1 MLALRVDRP
10 MPDPSNRLFGKSG
23 DVRRVGIA
31 FALSIL
37 IHAAALSVLV
47 PRFPGRAP
55 WPGLD
60 HEATDVLEVGFAN
73 PVAASAAPLDASS
86 ARGARSA
93 SAPART
99 VPTSPRAARPSAA
112 QGAQPGTADA
122 RETPPLLAAPTP
134 QAPARAA
141 YAPAPGPE
149 WWRPTSGALAQARA
163 APTVGGDLSSS
174 VAARRRERAE
184 PAAPKAGGGHDFI
197 VASGTPA
204 PQSPAD
210 DARRYR
216 GGTFAITRMA
226 YDDAEFLF
234 FGWKDDPGRQPTQ
247 AIEVR
252 LGANHDMRIAVVRRM
267 IALIREHERGDF
279 QWQSWR
285 LGRIV
290 VLSARL
296 QDSAGLEAFLLREFF
311 EAAAIEP
318 R

>member
-1 MLALRVDRP
+1 LL
-10 MPDPSNRLFGKSG
+10 GKSG
-23 DVRRVGIA
+23 DVRRVSTA

-37 IHAAALSVLV
+37 LHAAALAVLV
-47 PRFPGRAP
+47 PRVPGRAP
-55 WPGLD
+55 WPGPD
-60 HEATDVLEVGFAN
+60 HEATEVLEVGFAN
-73 PVAASAAPLDASS
+73 PAAATAAPVDAP
-86 ARGARSA
+86 ATRGAQRA

-99 VPTSPRAARPSAA
+99 VPASPRAARPSAA
-112 QGAQPGTADA
+112 EGAQPGTAEA

-134 QAPARAA
+134 QAPARTA

-149 WWRPTSGALAQARA
+149 WWRPTSGALAEARA

-174 VAARRRERAE
+174 VAARRREHAE
-184 PAAPKAGGGHDFI
+184 PAGRNAGSGGHDRI

-204 PQSPAD
+204 PQSPAED
-210 DARRYR
+210 ERRYR
-216 GGTFAITRMA
+216 GGIFEITRMA
-226 YDDAEFLF
+226 HDDAEFLF
-234 FGWKDDPGRQPTQ
+234 FGWKNDAGRQPTQ

-252 LGANHDMRIAVVRRM
+252 LGANRDMRIAVVRRM

-290 VLSARL
+290 VLSARPE
-296 QDSAGLEAFLLREFF
+296 DNVGLEDFLLREFF
-311 EAAAIEP
+311 ETAGGVQH